1 MDIKLIIFLAISFI
15 TVVSAAVVA
24 FSKNIIHSAFAL
36 FGVFAG
42 VLGLYIL
49 LSADF
54 VAVIQL
60 IVYIGGVLI
69 LILFAVMLTTKTD
82 LKNGER
88 KLFNKAMEPFAALIG
103 VVVLGALLIR
113 GIINTGFITRRIT
126 HYFPTTADIGDKLLN
141 EYLLPF
147 EIVSLLVVLVL
158 VGAVVIAR
166 REVK

>member
-1 MDIKLIIFLAISFI
+1 MDIKLTIFFMISFI
-15 TVVSAAVVA
+15 TVISAAIVA
-24 FSKNIIHSAFAL
+24 FSRNIVYSAFAL

-60 IVYIGGVLI
+60 IIYIGGILV

-82 LKNGER
+82 LKSGER
-88 KLFNKAMEPFAALIG
+88 KLFNRAMEPFAALIG
-103 VVVLGALLIR
+103 VGVLGLLLAR
-113 GIINTGFITRRIT
+113 GMINSEFIVRKVSP
-126 HYFPTTADIGDKLLN
+126 YVSTTAYIGDKLLN

-147 EIVSLLVVLVL
+147 EIVSLIVVLVL